1 MKTLSLKVAIGY
13 IVIIA
18 LFIGTSYYIQ
28 QQASIFSSSNKL
40 EDSIQSRRSSCD
52 KLIEL
57 VLEAEALAQ
66 TSSIGDYSSYKKYLS
81 TINRIDTAIILLD
94 SISTDSSKLLLDSL
108 ANTIHYKALIVKNL
122 YDISSKKSTNTYQKQ
137 IEDLI
142 EQYSNTTN
150 TTNTISTII
159 REQKAITIE
168 TPKKNVMK
176 RIKAVFKPGD
186 IDTTSISNTSTT
198 SSDTITRFET
208 KATNLKSDFN
218 RINSNA
224 IQQKIKHINKIKDNI
239 EILRIEGGELS
250 LKISSLINYIER
262 AEHNFRQLTLSN
274 DRELRNQSVDT
285 TYQIAIIASAL
296 AILFF
301 IIIWRDITRRNRY
314 RKELEE
320 ARLKAE
326 NLLIAREKLM
336 LTITHDI
343 KAPAGA
349 IKGYTEL
356 IESEQQPSKN
366 KEYVQAINNSATHLL
381 NLVSALLDYHKLDF
395 GEIEIARDQ
404 FHVSTVLDGIVKN
417 FAPAAKKKGLSISSK
432 MASSTDC
439 YITCDLF
446 RLRQIIDN
454 LLGNAIKFTDKG
466 DVSLSANIIGS
477 SLNLIIKDSGRGIS
491 QEEQEVIFEE
501 FARLKNAT
509 GIEGSGLGLS
519 IVSKITN
526 LMGGEISLSS
536 SPDEGTSFFVTIPIE
551 IVEEP
556 NIDSS
561 QHDDIEPQP
570 ANTLISHSILKIVI
584 VDDDPIQL
592 EYTQAMLHSINNQWD
607 ITCCANIDEDFERA
621 ISDSPH
627 IIFSD
632 INMPQINGLDL
643 AKKIRQSLPSTP
655 IIALTANSNIPLNEY
670 TENGFS
676 YLLAKPYNRQQ
687 LIEVLNKFISINI
700 DLSAITQFA
709 DNDEETKTL
718 LLTTALEETTKNGEA
733 ITKAITACDKE
744 STCAIAHKML
754 PLISMIKAPGV
765 EAFEYFNDQRN
776 SSNWTTTD
784 SDNSKIVL
792 ETIATT
798 ILALKKHCCNKKV

>member
-40 EDSIQSRRSSCD
+40 EDSIQSHRSSCD

-66 TSSIGDYSSYKKYLS
+66 TSSIGDYSSYKKYIS
-81 TINRIDTAIILLD
+81 TLNRIDTAIIRLD

-108 ANTIHYKALIVKNL
+108 SNTIHYKALIVKNL
-122 YDISSKKSTNTYQKQ
+122 YDISSKKATNSYQKQ

-142 EQYSNTTN
+142 AQYSNTTN
-150 TTNTISTII
+150 TTNTITTVI
-159 REQKAITIE
+159 REKEAITIE
-168 TPKKNVMK
+168 APKKNVMK

-186 IDTTSISNTSTT
+186 IDTTNISSSSTI

-262 AEHNFRQLTLSN
+262 AEHDFRQLTLN
-274 DRELRNQSVDT
+274 KDRELRNQSVDT
-285 TYQIAIIASAL
+285 TYRIAIIASAL

-301 IIIWRDITRRNRY
+301 IIIWRDITHRNRY
-314 RKELEE
+314 RKELED

-326 NLLIAREKLM
+326 NLLVAREKLM

-366 KEYVQAINNSATHLL
+366 KEYIQAINNSATHLL

-404 FHVSTVLDGIVKN
+404 FHVSTILDGIVKN
-417 FAPAAKKKGLSISSK
+417 FAPAAKKKGLSITSK
-432 MASSTDC
+432 MVSSTDC
-439 YITCDLF
+439 YIICDLF

-466 DVSLSANIIGS
+466 EVSLSANIIGS

-536 SPDEGTSFFVTIPIE
+536 APDEGTSFFVTIPIE
-551 IVEEP
+551 IVENP
-556 NIDSS
+556 NIDNS
-561 QHDDIEPQP
+561 QHDEIEIHPN
-570 ANTLISHSILKIVI
+570 ALISHSILKIVI
-584 VDDDPIQL
+584 IDDDPIQL
-592 EYTQAMLHSINNQWD
+592 KYTQAMLHSINNQWD
-607 ITCCANIDEDFERA
+607 ITCCAKIDEEFERA

-643 AKKIRQSLPSTP
+643 AKKIRQSLPSIP

-676 YLLAKPYNRQQ
+676 DILAKPYNRQQ
-687 LIEVLNKFISINI
+687 LIDVLNKFISIDI

-709 DNDEETKTL
+709 DNDEETKIL

-733 ITKAITACDKE
+733 ITKAITTSDKE
-744 STCAIAHKML
+744 TTCAIAHKML

-765 EAFEYFNDQRN
+765 EAFEYFNNQRN

-784 SDNSKIVL
+784 SDNAKIVL